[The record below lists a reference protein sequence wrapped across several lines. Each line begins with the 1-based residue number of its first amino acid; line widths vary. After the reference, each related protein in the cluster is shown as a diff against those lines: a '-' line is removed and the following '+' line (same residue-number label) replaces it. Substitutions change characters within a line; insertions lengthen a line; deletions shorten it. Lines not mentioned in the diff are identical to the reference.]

1 FSLQA
6 SGLRAHSRRLLR
18 RRKESVRMSVNPL
31 QTTSP
36 IEQLARSLVDRF
48 DVNRD
53 GQLTTEEFTSV
64 LSSFAERA
72 RSAAAAAANDEGSRP
87 KELPAGLAEGRAALE
102 PLLAGNLSDP
112 ALQNA

>member
-1 FSLQA
+1 
-6 SGLRAHSRRLLR
+6 
-18 RRKESVRMSVNPL
+18 MSVNPL

-112 ALQNA
+112 ALQNAKSWLVEIARRYAEAADLAAPGGTR